1 MEMIMWGWK
10 VYTVSPQRA
19 VQGRLILVIAAH
31 EKHVVMV
38 MRGMG
43 GRVGVAGVTEVY
55 LAPLADLY

>member
-19 VQGRLILVIAAH
+19 VQGRLILAIAAH

-38 MRGMG
+38 MRGRG
-43 GRVGVAGVTEVY
+43 GRVGVTEVY